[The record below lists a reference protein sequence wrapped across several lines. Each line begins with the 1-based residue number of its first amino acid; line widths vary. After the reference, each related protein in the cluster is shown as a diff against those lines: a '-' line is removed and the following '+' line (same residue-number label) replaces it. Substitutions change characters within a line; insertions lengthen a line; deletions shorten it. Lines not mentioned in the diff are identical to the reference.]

1 MLKPIALFSLLVFAT
16 ALQAEKIYKWVD
28 ENGQIH
34 YSSKKPPGQEVE
46 TVKVRKG
53 PKVAPAPEAQTPVDP
68 NEPVDPNADPQADAE
83 AEAEARA
90 QLAQADAVNRQ
101 RLCDQARQ
109 NLAALNASVR
119 VQRIDEQTG
128 ETVRMTDEQ
137 RVSAMQRANQA
148 IREYCN

>member
-1 MLKPIALFSLLVFAT
+1 MLKPIALFGLLVFASQ
-16 ALQAEKIYKWVD
+16 LMAEKIYKWVD

-34 YSSKKPPGQEVE
+34 YSSQKPPDQEVE

-53 PKVAPAPEAQTPVDP
+53 PRVTPPPAAEETPADP
-68 NEPVDPNADPQADAE
+68 NEPVDPEADAE

-109 NLAALNASVR
+109 NLAALNATVR
-119 VQRIDEQTG
+119 VQRIDEKTG
-128 ETVRMTDEQ
+128 ETVRMTDDQ
-137 RVSAMQRANQA
+137 RVAAMQRANQA